1 MKNAYFLIHYGELG
15 TKGGNRRLFIKEL
28 AKNIRH
34 SIKGFPYAS
43 LTYDHDHAYVEIGD
57 EDEQLLLKRLMDVS
71 GIQKISL
78 VKKCERDFDAVL
90 ENALSLIKEET
101 GKTFKVI
108 TKRADKLYP
117 LDSMEISRKVGG
129 YILKNTTLEVDVHDP
144 DIALHID
151 LRKDFAY
158 LYAHSYPGAGG
169 YPLGMNGKVM
179 MMLSGGIDSPVASY
193 LLLRRGIRIE
203 CIHFAAP
210 PYTSDAVLDKLK
222 DILKVLSHYQSEIK
236 LHIVPFTKLQ
246 LAIYQNCDEPYCITI
261 MRRMMY
267 RIATKL
273 AKKCHCL
280 GVANGESIGQVASQT
295 LDSMITINDVT
306 NFPIIRPLACEDK
319 LTSIELAKKI
329 GTYDISIRPY
339 EDCCTIFK
347 PKKPKTKPK
356 ISECEYFEKK
366 WDFEEMIDKA
376 LENTKGIFIKDG
388 EEIFKEPQKP
398 LGE

>member
-34 SIKGFPYAS
+34 SIKGFPHAS

-193 LLLRRGIRIE
+193 LLLRRGIRLE

-366 WDFEEMIDKA
+366 WDFDEMIDKA